1 MFLFPHSFFTL
12 VSLLAAL
19 LHRRA
24 LSTTILFY
32 ESCVCRFLFCL
43 LFVAFMTMIDMVLNW
58 WCYVHV
64 SFSVWSKAIKKS
76 PSIGNFEEWNE
87 SRRLRARAF
96 AHSFATFNRFVC
108 NAACYIVLYAL
119 DELLLY
125 RTALCL
131 NPRNQLIHTHCEL
144 RNNYIWKLLT
154 WRVHTFKCLRV
165 SFCFVSGFFF
175 SLSFYFSLF
184 LVHFFEAQFSHSSLY
199 FFVFFCVAVEVIA
212 VVAVSLSFFI
222 GFYFID

>member
-1 MFLFPHSFFTL
+1 MCLPFFVLSLIRCFHDNDWYGIKL
-12 VSLLAAL
+12 VVLRSCFIFRL
-19 LHRRA
+19 
-24 LSTTILFY
+24 I
-32 ESCVCRFLFCL
+32 ES
-43 LFVAFMTMIDMVLNW
+43 N
-58 WCYVHV
+58 
-64 SFSVWSKAIKKS
+64 KKK
-76 PSIGNFEEWNE
+76 PIGNFEEWNE

-165 SFCFVSGFFF
+165 SFCFVSGFFSL

-199 FFVFFCVAVEVIA
+199 FFVFFLCRCRSNRRCCCF
-212 VVAVSLSFFI
+212 SLFFYWLL
-222 GFYFID
+222 FYWLDANLCWGGSTTKP